1 MQSMTGYGSGRAA
14 LGEGHVVLE
23 MRTVN
28 HRYLDVR
35 VRLPSRIQSRT
46 GVVEG
51 VIRSHLT
58 RGRVDVNARF
68 EGPTLPQAALNLERA
83 RAVYADLIALRD
95 TLSPDDPVPLSL
107 LSMVPDLLVVHH
119 DLDQKALDESLE
131 RATAAACAA
140 VISMRATEGA
150 ALAAELKTRLG
161 ELASQLS
168 ALEAAAPGVLETR
181 RARLRERIEA
191 LLADV
196 DVELDPAR
204 LEQEIAVLA
213 DRSDI
218 TEELVRL
225 GSHRSQMLELIE
237 NSGEPVGKRIDFL
250 LQEMAREA
258 NTIGSKAQDATMTSH
273 VVALKTVI
281 EQMREQAQNVL

>member
-14 LGEGHVVLE
+14 LGEGHLVLE

-46 GVVEG
+46 SVVER
-51 VIRSHLT
+51 VIRSRLT
-58 RGRVDVNARF
+58 RGRVDVTARF
-68 EGPTLPQAALNLERA
+68 EGTTLSEASLNVDRA
-83 RAVYADLIALRD
+83 RAVYEDLIALRD
-95 TLSPDDPVPLSL
+95 ALSPNDPVPLSL
-107 LSMVPDLLVVHH
+107 LSVVPDLFVV
-119 DLDQKALDESLE
+119 DRGIDEEALDASLE
-131 RATAAACAA
+131 KATAVACEA
-140 VISMRATEGA
+140 VVAMRETEGT
-150 ALAAELKTRLG
+150 ALAAELESRLG
-161 ELASQLS
+161 ELATHVS
-168 ALEAAAPGVLETR
+168 ALESMASDVVETR
-181 RARLRERIEA
+181 RARLRERIEV

-196 DVELDPAR
+196 DVELDPTR

-225 GSHRSQMLELIE
+225 GSHRGQMLELIE
-237 NSGEPVGKRIDFL
+237 NSGKPVGKRIDFL

-273 VVALKTVI
+273 VVALKATI